1 MAGAPGLEVQIR
13 FDCRGRPLAVR
24 YDGCI
29 WTIDPDADAGHRV
42 GRSKRAEY
50 SDNVAGGSGTGALE
64 GWRVQARNSATF
76 ELCIIDLF
84 FDPRSGVWRLIHVN
98 EDR

>member
-1 MAGAPGLEVQIR
+1 VQIR
-13 FDCRGRPLAVR
+13 FDSRERPLAILFN
-24 YDGCI
+24 GCI
-29 WTIDPDADAGHRV
+29 WTIDPGAAASRWD
-42 GRSKRAEY
+42 GRSKQPENT
-50 SDNVAGGSGTGALE
+50 DIVAGGSGTAALE

-76 ELCIIDLF
+76 ELRPMDLF